1 MTQILG
7 IEMAALVIAAVG
19 NSLADSLY
27 FGGRLSPVAHALWVS
42 LSTAGTCVPLLAWV
56 VPIFVGPGAPA
67 TALVAVF
74 GLALLGLLY
83 RQLRTVPIVRRAGFR
98 PHPAVEEA
106 PPPASG

>member
-7 IEMAALVIAAVG
+7 IEMVALVIAACG

-42 LSTAGTCVPLLAWV
+42 LSTAAMCVPLLAWV
-56 VPIFVGPGAPA
+56 VPIFVGPGTPA

-74 GLALLGLLY
+74 ALAVFGFLY
-83 RQLRTVPIVRRAGFR
+83 RQLRTIPIVRKAGFR
-98 PHPAVEEA
+98 PHSAATEA